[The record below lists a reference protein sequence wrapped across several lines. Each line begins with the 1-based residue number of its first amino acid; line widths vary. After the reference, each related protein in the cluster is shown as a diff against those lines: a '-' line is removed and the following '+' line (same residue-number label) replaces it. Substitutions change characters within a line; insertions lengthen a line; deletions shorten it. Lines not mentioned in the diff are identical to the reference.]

1 MNVIT
6 EKAVQ
11 AVQEKS
17 VDLEAQ
23 TPESQTPIPK
33 PEEVADDHLVWYN
46 SRHREG
52 IFANYIPLY
61 S

>member
-1 MNVIT
+1 MNVTT
-6 EKAVQ
+6 EKAV
-11 AVQEKS
+11 ADQEKS

-33 PEEVADDHLVWYN
+33 TEEVADDHLVWYN

-52 IFANYIPLY
+52 IFANYTPLY